1 MSNPNFNSDSD
12 TSDNDKPGGMS
23 LWQTLISVLTA
34 FFGVRSSASKE
45 RDIREGSLERF
56 ILLALLATAALVGL
70 ILLFVKILIA
80 THGG

>member
-1 MSNPNFNSDSD
+1 MSNPNFNSDSNA
-12 TSDNDKPGGMS
+12 THNNKPSGMS
-23 LWQTLISVLTA
+23 LWHTLLSVLTA

-56 ILLALLATAALVGL
+56 ILLALLATVALVCV
-70 ILLFVKILIA
+70 ILLFVKFLIA

>member
-1 MSNPNFNSDSD
+1 MSKFRFNSNPASDYSRK
-12 TSDNDKPGGMS
+12 SGGMS

-56 ILLALLATAALVGL
+56 ILLALLATLALVGI